1 MNHTEVLKMFESD
14 SDILTLLEKL
24 NPMFEK
30 INSYRNMFQNHNIT
44 SDTSTKTV
52 LEAIEVLTGIY
63 MYLNPIYSIALS
75 IKQNKEDIY
84 YVQRKSEIV
93 KGLDGK
99 KFVSAPLDREA
110 SAHVATYRTIRNL
123 LESYVQSCNQAILSC
138 QSILKYMGEEM
149 RLHK

>member
-1 MNHTEVLKMFESD
+1 M
-14 SDILTLLEKL
+14 
-24 NPMFEK
+24 
-30 INSYRNMFQNHNIT
+30 T

-110 SAHVATYRTIRNL
+110 SAYVATYRTIRNL